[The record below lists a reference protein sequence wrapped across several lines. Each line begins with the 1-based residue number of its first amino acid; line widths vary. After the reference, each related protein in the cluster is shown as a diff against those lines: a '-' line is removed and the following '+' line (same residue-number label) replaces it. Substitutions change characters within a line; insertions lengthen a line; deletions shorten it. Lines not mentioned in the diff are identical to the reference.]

1 MGIFSRISDIVN
13 SNLNA
18 LCDSAED
25 PEKMIRLIIQEME
38 DTLVEVRS
46 ASARVIAD
54 QKTASRRRD
63 RIAAEVV
70 AWEDKA
76 KLAVSKGRDDLAKA
90 ALQERRA
97 VEDTLRI
104 VESEL
109 TASGEHIGQLN
120 EEIGQLQQKLDDA
133 KTKQKTIL
141 LRAKTVQSR
150 VQVKNQVQRKELDD
164 AFARFERFERK
175 VDNLEGELQAMDLGR
190 DTASNLAAEIDAL
203 SEADWLEEELLRIK
217 GSMTGGRSESS
228 TEDGQGDKA

>member
-63 RIAAEVV
+63 RIAAEVS
-70 AWEDKA
+70 AWEEKA

-90 ALQERRA
+90 ALQERRGM
-97 VEDTLRI
+97 EETLRI

-109 TASGEHIGQLN
+109 TSSGEHIAQLN

-133 KTKQKTIL
+133 KAKQKTIL

-150 VQVKNQVQRKELDD
+150 VQVKSQVQRTELDD

-175 VDNLEGELQAMDLGR
+175 VDNLEGELQSMDLGR
-190 DTASNLAAEIDAL
+190 DTAASLAAEIDAL
-203 SEADWLEEELLRIK
+203 GEADWLEEELVRIK
-217 GSMTGGRSESS
+217 GNMNPSGSASA
-228 TEDGQGDKA
+228 DAKDQDKKA

>member
-63 RIAAEVV
+63 RIAAEVSN
-70 AWEDKA
+70 WEDKA
-76 KLAVSKGRDDLAKA
+76 RLAVSKGRDDLAKA
-90 ALQERRA
+90 ALQERRV

-104 VESEL
+104 VEGEL
-109 TASGEHIGQLN
+109 TSSGDQIGQLN

-133 KTKQKTIL
+133 KAKQKAIL

-164 AFARFERFERK
+164 AFARFEGFERK

-190 DTASNLAAEIDAL
+190 NTASSLAAEIDAL
-203 SEADWLEEELLRIK
+203 GEADWLEEELARIK
-217 GSMTGGRSESS
+217 GSLEEVSSEPANAVDQA
-228 TEDGQGDKA
+228 EKR

>member
-1 MGIFSRISDIVN
+1 MN

-63 RIAAEVV
+63 RIASEVS
-70 AWEDKA
+70 AWEEKA

-90 ALQERRA
+90 ALQERRGM
-97 VEDTLRI
+97 EETLRV

-109 TASGEHIGQLN
+109 TSSGEHIAQLN

-133 KTKQKTIL
+133 KAKQKTIL

-150 VQVKNQVQRKELDD
+150 VQVKSQVQRTELDD

-175 VDNLEGELQAMDLGR
+175 VDNLEGELQSMDLGR
-190 DTASNLAAEIDAL
+190 NTAASLAAEIDAL
-203 SEADWLEEELLRIK
+203 GEADWLEEELVRIK
-217 GSMTGGRSESS
+217 GNMNPSGSASADAKDRS
-228 TEDGQGDKA
+228 KNA

>member
-63 RIAAEVV
+63 RIAAEVS
-70 AWEDKA
+70 AWEEKA

-90 ALQERRA
+90 ALQERRGM
-97 VEDTLRI
+97 EETLRV

-109 TASGEHIGQLN
+109 TSSGEHIAQLN

-133 KTKQKTIL
+133 KAKQKTIL

-150 VQVKNQVQRKELDD
+150 VQVKSQVQRTELDD

-175 VDNLEGELQAMDLGR
+175 VDNLEGELQSMDLGR
-190 DTASNLAAEIDAL
+190 NTAASLAAEIDAL
-203 SEADWLEEELLRIK
+203 GEADWLEEELVRIK
-217 GSMTGGRSESS
+217 GNMNPSGSASADAKDRS
-228 TEDGQGDKA
+228 KNA

>member
-63 RIAAEVV
+63 RIASEVS
-70 AWEDKA
+70 AWEEKA

-90 ALQERRA
+90 ALQERRGM
-97 VEDTLRI
+97 EETLRI

-109 TASGEHIGQLN
+109 TSSGEHIAQLN

-133 KTKQKTIL
+133 KAKQKTIL

-150 VQVKNQVQRKELDD
+150 VQVKSQVQRTELDD

-175 VDNLEGELQAMDLGR
+175 VDNLEGELQSMDLGR
-190 DTASNLAAEIDAL
+190 DTAASLAAEIDAL
-203 SEADWLEEELLRIK
+203 GEADWLEEELGRIK
-217 GSMTGGRSESS
+217 GNMNPSGSASA
-228 TEDGQGDKA
+228 DAKDQDKKA

>member
-63 RIAAEVV
+63 RIAADVS
-70 AWEDKA
+70 AWEEKA

-97 VEDTLRI
+97 VEETLRL

-133 KTKQKTIL
+133 KAKQKTIL
-141 LRAKTVQSR
+141 LRATTVQSR

-190 DTASNLAAEIDAL
+190 DTAANLAAEIDAL
-203 SEADWLEEELLRIK
+203 GEADWLDEELLRIK
-217 GSMTGGRSESS
+217 GSMTGSRSESS
-228 TEDGQGDKA
+228 SDDGQGDKT

>member
-63 RIAAEVV
+63 RIAAEVS
-70 AWEDKA
+70 AWEEKA

-90 ALQERRA
+90 ALQERRGM
-97 VEDTLRI
+97 EETLRI

-109 TASGEHIGQLN
+109 TSSGEHIAQLN

-133 KTKQKTIL
+133 KAKQKTIL

-150 VQVKNQVQRKELDD
+150 VQVKSQVQRTELDD

-175 VDNLEGELQAMDLGR
+175 VDNLEGELQSMDLGR
-190 DTASNLAAEIDAL
+190 DTAASLAAEIDAL
-203 SEADWLEEELLRIK
+203 GEADWLEEELGRIK
-217 GSMTGGRSESS
+217 GNMNPSGSASA
-228 TEDGQGDKA
+228 DAKDQDKKA

>member
-46 ASARVIAD
+46 ASARVIAE

-63 RIAAEVV
+63 RIAAEV
-70 AWEDKA
+70 AGWEDKA

-97 VEDTLRI
+97 VEETLRI
-104 VESEL
+104 VEDEL
-109 TASGEHIGQLN
+109 TSSGEHIGQLN

-133 KTKQKTIL
+133 KAKQKTIL
-141 LRAKTVQSR
+141 LRTKTVSSR
-150 VQVKNQVQRKELDD
+150 MQVKKQVHRKELDS
-164 AFARFERFERK
+164 AFAKFERFERK
-175 VDNLEGELQAMDLGR
+175 VVTREGELQAMDLGR
-190 DTASNLAAEIDAL
+190 DTASSLAAEIDAL
-203 SEADWLEEELLRIK
+203 GEADWLDDELMRIK
-217 GSMTGGRSESS
+217 DSMASASEPTGEKQ
-228 TEDGQGDKA
+228 DDKAS

>member
-63 RIAAEVV
+63 RIAAEVSN
-70 AWEDKA
+70 WEDKA
-76 KLAVSKGRDDLAKA
+76 RLAVSKGRDDLAKA
-90 ALQERRA
+90 ALQERRV

-104 VESEL
+104 VEGEL
-109 TASGEHIGQLN
+109 TSSGDQIGQLN

-133 KTKQKTIL
+133 KAKQKAIL

-164 AFARFERFERK
+164 AFARFEGFERK
-175 VDNLEGELQAMDLGR
+175 VDNLEGELHAMDLGR
-190 DTASNLAAEIDAL
+190 NTASSLAAEIDAL
-203 SEADWLEEELLRIK
+203 GEADWLEEELARIK
-217 GSMTGGRSESS
+217 GSLEEVSSEPANAVDQA
-228 TEDGQGDKA
+228 EKR

>member
-1 MGIFSRISDIVN
+1 MGICSRISDIVN

-63 RIAAEVV
+63 RIAAEVSN
-70 AWEDKA
+70 WEDKA
-76 KLAVSKGRDDLAKA
+76 RLAVSKGRDDLAKA
-90 ALQERRA
+90 ALQERRV

-104 VESEL
+104 VEGEL
-109 TASGEHIGQLN
+109 TSSGDQIGQLN

-133 KTKQKTIL
+133 KAKQKAIL

-164 AFARFERFERK
+164 AFARFEGFERK

-190 DTASNLAAEIDAL
+190 NTASSLAAEIDAL
-203 SEADWLEEELLRIK
+203 GEADWLEEELARIK
-217 GSMTGGRSESS
+217 GSMEEVSSEPA
-228 TEDGQGDKA
+228 KAVDQAEKR

>member
-54 QKTASRRRD
+54 QKTAVRRRD
-63 RIAAEVV
+63 RIAAEVS
-70 AWEDKA
+70 AWEEKA

-90 ALQERRA
+90 ALQERRGM
-97 VEDTLRI
+97 EETLRI

-109 TASGEHIGQLN
+109 TSSGEHIAQLN
-120 EEIGQLQQKLDDA
+120 EEIGQLQTKLDDA
-133 KTKQKTIL
+133 KAKQKTIL

-150 VQVKNQVQRKELDD
+150 VQVKSQVQRTELDD

-175 VDNLEGELQAMDLGR
+175 VDNLEGELQSMDLGR
-190 DTASNLAAEIDAL
+190 DTASSLAAEIDAL
-203 SEADWLEEELLRIK
+203 GEADWLEEELVRIK
-217 GSMTGGRSESS
+217 GTMNPSGSPPV
-228 TEDGQGDKA
+228 DAKGQDKKA

>member
-25 PEKMIRLIIQEME
+25 PEKMIRMIIQEME

-54 QKTASRRRD
+54 QKTAARRRD
-63 RIAAEVV
+63 RIANEVS

-90 ALQERRA
+90 ALQERRG

-109 TASGEHIGQLN
+109 TSAGEHIAQLN
-120 EEIGQLQQKLDDA
+120 EEIGQLQLKLDDA
-133 KTKQKTIL
+133 KAKQKTIL
-141 LRAKTVQSR
+141 LRTKTVQSR
-150 VQVKNQVQRKELDD
+150 IQVKNQVQRKELDD

-190 DTASNLAAEIDAL
+190 DTASSLAAEIDAL
-203 SEADWLEEELLRIK
+203 GEADWLEEELLRIK
-217 GSMTGGRSESS
+217 GSLNDNHAESVN
-228 TEDGQGDKA
+228 TEDKGAKT

>member
-63 RIAAEVV
+63 RIASEVSS
-70 AWEDKA
+70 WEDKA
-76 KLAVSKGRDDLAKA
+76 RLAVSKGRDDLAKA
-90 ALQERRA
+90 ALQERRV

-104 VESEL
+104 VEDEL
-109 TASGEHIGQLN
+109 SSSGDQIGQLN

-133 KTKQKTIL
+133 KAKQKAIL
-141 LRAKTVQSR
+141 LRVKTVQSR

-164 AFARFERFERK
+164 AFARFEGFERK
-175 VDNLEGELQAMDLGR
+175 VDNLEGELHAMDLGR
-190 DTASNLAAEIDAL
+190 NTASSLAAEIDAL
-203 SEADWLEEELLRIK
+203 GEADWLEEELARIK
-217 GSMTGGRSESS
+217 GSLEEVSSEPANAVDQA
-228 TEDGQGDKA
+228 EKR

>member
-46 ASARVIAD
+46 TSARVIAD

-63 RIAAEVV
+63 RIASDVTT
-70 AWEDKA
+70 WEDKA

-90 ALQERRA
+90 ALQERRV
-97 VEDTLRI
+97 VEETLRL
-104 VESEL
+104 VEGEL
-109 TASGEHIGQLN
+109 MSASEHIGQLN

-133 KTKQKTIL
+133 KAKQKTIL
-141 LRAKTVQSR
+141 LRSKTASSR
-150 VQVKNQVQRKELDD
+150 MQVKKQVHRSELDS
-164 AFARFERFERK
+164 AFAKFERFERR
-175 VDNLEGELQAMDLGR
+175 VDTLEGELQAMELGR
-190 DTASNLAAEIDAL
+190 DTASSLAAEIDAL
-203 SEADWLEEELLRIK
+203 GDEDWLDEELLRIK
-217 GSMTGGRSESS
+217 DSMTESDESEQDPSEVKKS
-228 TEDGQGDKA
+228 

>member
-63 RIAAEVV
+63 RIAADVS
-70 AWEDKA
+70 AWEEKA
-76 KLAVSKGRDDLAKA
+76 KLAVAKGRDDLAKA

-97 VEDTLRI
+97 VEDTLRL

-133 KTKQKTIL
+133 KAKQKTIL
-141 LRAKTVQSR
+141 LRATTVQSR

-190 DTASNLAAEIDAL
+190 DTAANLAAEIDAL
-203 SEADWLEEELLRIK
+203 GEADWLDEELLRIK
-217 GSMTGGRSESS
+217 GSMTGSRSESS
-228 TEDGQGDKA
+228 SDDGQGDKT

>member
-63 RIAAEVV
+63 RIASEVS
-70 AWEDKA
+70 AWEEKA

-90 ALQERRA
+90 ALQERRGM
-97 VEDTLRI
+97 EDTLRI

-109 TASGEHIGQLN
+109 TSSGEHIAQLN

-133 KTKQKTIL
+133 KAKQKTIL

-150 VQVKNQVQRKELDD
+150 VQVKSQVQRTELDD

-175 VDNLEGELQAMDLGR
+175 VDNLEGELQSMDLGR
-190 DTASNLAAEIDAL
+190 DTAASLAAEIDAL
-203 SEADWLEEELLRIK
+203 GEADWLEEELGRIK
-217 GSMTGGRSESS
+217 GNMNPSGSASADAKDRS
-228 TEDGQGDKA
+228 KNA

>member
-25 PEKMIRLIIQEME
+25 PEKMIRMIIQEME

-54 QKTASRRRD
+54 QKTAARRRD
-63 RIAAEVV
+63 RIANEVS

-90 ALQERRA
+90 ALQERRG
-97 VEDTLRI
+97 VEDTLRV

-109 TASGEHIGQLN
+109 TSAGEHIAQLN
-120 EEIGQLQQKLDDA
+120 EEIGQLQLKLDDA
-133 KTKQKTIL
+133 KAKQKTIL
-141 LRAKTVQSR
+141 LRAQTMQSR

-190 DTASNLAAEIDAL
+190 DTATSLAAEIDAL
-203 SEADWLEEELLRIK
+203 GEADWLEEELLRIK
-217 GSMTGGRSESS
+217 GSLNDNHAESVN
-228 TEDGQGDKA
+228 TEDKGAKT

>member
-54 QKTASRRRD
+54 QKTAVRRRD
-63 RIAAEVV
+63 RIAAEVS
-70 AWEDKA
+70 AWEEKA

-90 ALQERRA
+90 ALQERRGM
-97 VEDTLRI
+97 EETLRI

-109 TASGEHIGQLN
+109 TSSGEHIAQLN

-133 KTKQKTIL
+133 KAKQKTIL

-150 VQVKNQVQRKELDD
+150 VQVKSQVQRTELDD

-175 VDNLEGELQAMDLGR
+175 VDNLEGELQSMDLGR
-190 DTASNLAAEIDAL
+190 DTASSLAAEIDAL
-203 SEADWLEEELLRIK
+203 GEADWLEEELVRIK
-217 GSMTGGRSESS
+217 GTMNPSGSPPV
-228 TEDGQGDKA
+228 DAKGQDKKA

>member
-54 QKTASRRRD
+54 QKTAVRRRD
-63 RIAAEVV
+63 RVAAEVV
-70 AWEDKA
+70 NWEDKA

-97 VEDTLRI
+97 VEETLRVI
-104 VESEL
+104 EEEL
-109 TASGEHIGQLN
+109 TSSGEHIAQLN
-120 EEIGQLQQKLDDA
+120 EEIGQLQAKLDDA
-133 KTKQKTIL
+133 KAKQKTIL
-141 LRAKTVQSR
+141 LRSKAASSR
-150 VQVKNQVQRKELDD
+150 IQVKKKVQRDELDN
-164 AFARFERFERK
+164 AFVKFERFERK
-175 VDNLEGELQAMDLGR
+175 VDTLEGELQSMDMGR
-190 DTASNLAAEIDAL
+190 DTASSLAAEIEAL
-203 SEADWLEEELLRIK
+203 GEDDWLDEELLRIK
-217 GSMTGGRSESS
+217 GALADADAPNDSGKDAEPS
-228 TEDGQGDKA
+228 

>member
-63 RIAAEVV
+63 RIATEVS
-70 AWEDKA
+70 AWEEKA

-90 ALQERRA
+90 ALQERRGM
-97 VEDTLRI
+97 EETLRI

-109 TASGEHIGQLN
+109 TSSGEHIAQLN

-133 KTKQKTIL
+133 KAKQKTIL

-150 VQVKNQVQRKELDD
+150 VQVKSQVQRTELDD

-175 VDNLEGELQAMDLGR
+175 VDNLEGELQSMDLGR
-190 DTASNLAAEIDAL
+190 DTASSLAAEIDAL
-203 SEADWLEEELLRIK
+203 GEADWLEEELVRIK
-217 GSMTGGRSESS
+217 GNMNPSGSASADAKDQS
-228 TEDGQGDKA
+228 KKA